1 MAAFVYRFR
10 YLIVGIFCA
19 LTLGA
24 AFFIP
29 NLHFEG
35 DIQALAP
42 SHVSSVLEFRRVNEL
57 FGGADSLAV
66 SVQSTSL
73 FSPQGLA
80 EAAAINRELQELADV
95 SDVVSVFTYVEP
107 TNTED
112 GLSFV
117 PYVDP
122 DALPSDQSGVDA
134 LKARL
139 LGVKT
144 GSGKLGSADGD
155 TLLYIL
161 QTSPKVSQIRLIGG
175 IQKIMAA
182 HSGFSFHMAGTPFID
197 YQMVN
202 YMRHD
207 VVILVVFG
215 LLAVVLVLLVGFRSL
230 RGVLLPLFTIGCSLV
245 ITFGF
250 MGLLH
255 AQITIV
261 ALIIPVMLIAICNN
275 YAIHFLTRYYEDVF
289 INGMTDRVEIIDSSF
304 RSLSKPVWL
313 AFLTTV
319 ASFVS
324 FVTSPIPRIAEM
336 GLFIAFG
343 ITYAFAMTMFFI
355 PALLSI
361 LPLPKKH
368 RRYHANE
375 ALITSISRKA
385 GEFIA
390 RHRLAILAV
399 TILVAVVGAFFIPHI
414 IVDSEMAN
422 YFNPDDPV
430 RVGINFLNKK
440 VSGSQLIKVSLPVDP
455 RTAEGLKKADEFQ
468 EYAES
473 LGQVGSVFSIVDSI
487 KSLNRVF
494 HEGDPAYDAV
504 PNDDETAAQM
514 LLLVETSL
522 SPERLAQLVS
532 EDYQNLCFNIQ
543 LKAVDSATLQKTAD
557 LLRAKAKQ
565 IISDDGISIAGVSL
579 IANELNGLVI
589 ISMLESFAI
598 AFVLVFAFVAFGF
611 RNIPSGLACA
621 GIMIAIVVVVFGT
634 MGITKIELS
643 TATALIASIT
653 LGVGID
659 YLIHF
664 SARWFSERK
673 QGRSAQEATAKTL
686 GLTGRGII
694 INALAIVF
702 AVIPPFFSQFRPIMY
717 FGVLCSVSI
726 LLSLICGLVVMPAL
740 LSTIPDSFFK
750 KIKV

>member
-10 YLIVGIFCA
+10 YLIVAVFCV

-29 NLHFEG
+29 NLHFDG

-42 SHVSSVLEFRRVNEL
+42 SHVSSVSEFRRVNEL

-66 SVQSTSL
+66 SVQSKSL
-73 FSPQGLA
+73 FTPEGLA
-80 EAAAINRELQELADV
+80 EAAAINKELQELPDI

-112 GLSFV
+112 GLSFI

-122 DALPSDQSGVDA
+122 DSLPSDQASADA
-134 LKARL
+134 LKSRL
-139 LGVKT
+139 QGVKT
-144 GSGKLGSADGD
+144 VSEKLLSNDGD
-155 TLLYIL
+155 TFLYIL
-161 QTSPKVSQIRLIGG
+161 QTSPNVSQIRLIDG
-175 IQKIMAA
+175 IQSIRAT
-182 HSGFSFHMAGTPFID
+182 HHDFSFQLAGTPFID

-230 RGVLLPLFTIGCSLV
+230 RGVLLPLFTIGCSLI

-255 AQITIV
+255 AKITIV

-275 YAIHFLTRYYEDVF
+275 YAIHFLTRFYEDVF
-289 INGMTDRVEIIDSSF
+289 INGMTDHVEIIDASF

-319 ASFVS
+319 ASFIS

-375 ALITSISRKA
+375 ALINSIARKA
-385 GEFIA
+385 GGFIT
-390 RHRLAILAV
+390 RHRV
-399 TILVAVVGAFFIPHI
+399 VILVATLAIAVGGAFFIPHI

-422 YFNPDDPV
+422 YFNPNDPV
-430 RVGINFLNKK
+430 RLGINFINQK

-455 RTAEGLKKADEFQ
+455 RTAEGMKKANEFQ

-494 HEGDPAYDAV
+494 HDDDPAFDVV
-504 PNDDETAAQM
+504 PDNDEAAAQM

-522 SPERLAQLVS
+522 SPERLTQLVS

-543 LKAVDSATLQKTAD
+543 LKAMDSATLQKTAD
-557 LLRAKAKQ
+557 MLRAKAKE
-565 IISDDGISIAGVSL
+565 IIGDGGVSIAGVSL

-611 RNIPSGLACA
+611 KNIPAGLACA
-621 GIMIAIVVVVFGT
+621 GIMIAIVTVVFGT
-634 MGITKIELS
+634 MGLAKIELS
-643 TATALIASIT
+643 TATALVASIT

-673 QGRSAQEATAKTL
+673 NGSSAEEATSRAL

-694 INALAIVF
+694 INAMAIVF

-717 FGVLCSVSI
+717 FGILCFVSI
-726 LLSLICGLVVMPAL
+726 FLSLICGLVAMPAL
-740 LSTIPDSFFK
+740 LSIIPEKFFK
-750 KIKV
+750 KIKI

>member
-10 YLIVGIFCA
+10 YLIVAVFCI
-19 LTLGA
+19 LTLCA

-29 NLHFEG
+29 NLRFEG

-42 SHVSSVLEFRRVNEL
+42 NNVSSVGEFRRVNQL

-66 SVQSTSL
+66 SAQSKSL
-73 FSPQGLA
+73 FTPEALA
-80 EAAAINRELQELADV
+80 EAAAINKELQSLPDV

-107 TNTED
+107 ANVED
-112 GLSFV
+112 GLSFI
-117 PYVDP
+117 PYIDP
-122 DALPSDQSGVDA
+122 DALPSDQASSEA
-134 LKARL
+134 LKSRL
-139 LGVKT
+139 QGIKT
-144 GSGKLGSADGD
+144 VSGKLLSSDGD
-155 TLLYIL
+155 TLLYII
-161 QTSPKVSQIRLIGG
+161 QTSPNVSQIRLIDN
-175 IQKIMAA
+175 IKSIIAA
-182 HSGFSFHMAGTPFID
+182 HPDFAFEMAGTPFID

-207 VVILVVFG
+207 VVILIVFG

-230 RGVLLPLFTIGCSLV
+230 RGVLLPLFTIGCSL
-245 ITFGF
+245 IMTFGF

-255 AQITIV
+255 AKITIV

-275 YAIHFLTRYYEDVF
+275 YAIHFLTRFYEDVF
-289 INGMTDRVEIIDSSF
+289 INGMTDKVEIIDASF

-319 ASFVS
+319 ASFIS

-361 LPLPKKH
+361 LPLPRKH

-375 ALITSISRKA
+375 ALITSMSKKA
-385 GEFIA
+385 GGFIT
-390 RHRLAILAV
+390 RHKTAILVV
-399 TILVAVVGAFFIPHI
+399 TLVIAAVGAFFIPHI

-422 YFNPDDPV
+422 YFNPNDPV
-430 RVGINFLNKK
+430 RVGIDFINKK

-455 RTAEGLKKADEFQ
+455 RTSEGLKKANEFQ

-494 HEGDPAYDAV
+494 HDDDPAFDVV
-504 PNDDETAAQM
+504 PDNDETAAQL

-522 SPERLAQLVS
+522 SPERLTQLVS

-543 LKAVDSATLQKTAD
+543 LKAGDSATLQKTAD
-557 LLRAKAKQ
+557 LLRTKANE
-565 IISDDGISIAGVSL
+565 IVGTGGVSMAGVSL
-579 IANELNGLVI
+579 IANQLNGLVI
-589 ISMLESFAI
+589 ISMLKSFVI
-598 AFVLVFAFVAFGF
+598 AFTLVFVFVAFGF
-611 RNIPSGLACA
+611 KNIPAGLACA
-621 GIMIAIVVVVFGT
+621 GIMIAIVTVVFGT
-634 MGITKIELS
+634 MGLAKIELS
-643 TATALIASIT
+643 TATTLVASIT

-664 SARWFSERK
+664 SARWFSERNNGYDK
-673 QGRSAQEATAKTL
+673 KEATSRAL

-694 INALAIVF
+694 INAMAIIF

-717 FGVLCSVSI
+717 FGILCFVSI
-726 LLSLICGLVVMPAL
+726 LLSLICGLVTMPAL
-740 LSTIPDSFFK
+740 LSIIPDKYFK
-750 KIKV
+750 KIKI